1 MWHWLWLI
9 GVCFD
14 VRRDIDFCLMID
26 ITSLKSQLTDDR
38 IIELMDTLG
47 APLMKAD
54 SNNLIFPSICHHGA
68 DCQAHKPRLY
78 YYIESQ
84 SWFCFVCHFS
94 GDTISLIQHV
104 KHIDFNQAVSYIC
117 SILHLQVGQIE
128 ENKCIDS
135 WAELRRF
142 LPNAEPEPDKL
153 LTYDKSILSL
163 FDHLYPQEWLDYGIS
178 ADILDK
184 FGIGWYARQAC
195 ISIPV
200 VFNGQLVGVRG
211 RYTREQDVAKGK
223 YRPICTLD
231 GQVLKLATS
240 QVMYGY
246 DQNKTAIEK
255 SRQVVLFESEKSV
268 LKSPQYGINNA
279 LAVFGSNISRQHI
292 QLLLELGVND
302 VVLCMDSDYKQVGDD
317 EFKFF
322 VVKMKKLA
330 VKLKPFFNCSIVYNN
345 QGYDMYKCNMMD
357 IPYEQAMKLWES
369 RVRA

>member
-1 MWHWLWLI
+1 
-9 GVCFD
+9 
-14 VRRDIDFCLMID
+14 MID
-26 ITSLKSQLTDDR
+26 IQSLKSQLTDDR
-38 IIELMDTLG
+38 IIELMDAMG

-94 GDTISLIQHV
+94 GDTISLVQHV
-104 KHIDFNQAVSYIC
+104 KHLDFNQAVSYIC
-117 SILHLQVGQIE
+117 SVLHLQVEQIE
-128 ENKCIDS
+128 ENKQLDN

-142 LPNAEPEPDKL
+142 LPNAEPETDKL

-184 FGIGWYARQAC
+184 FGVGWYARQAC

-200 VFNGQLVGVRG
+200 LFNGQLVGVRG

-223 YRPICTLD
+223 YRPICTLN
-231 GQVLKLATS
+231 GTVLKFPSSACL
-240 QVMYGY
+240 YGY
-246 DQNKTAIEK
+246 DQNKAAIEK

-268 LKSPQYGINNA
+268 LKAPSFCIDNA
-279 LAVFGSNISRQHI
+279 LAVFGSNISKQHI

-322 VVKMKKLA
+322 VVKMKKIVA
-330 VKLKPFFNCSIVYNN
+330 KLKPFFNCSIVYNN

-369 RVRA
+369 RVKI

>member
-1 MWHWLWLI
+1 
-9 GVCFD
+9 
-14 VRRDIDFCLMID
+14 MID
-26 ITSLKSQLTDDR
+26 IQSLKSQLTDDR
-38 IIELMDTLG
+38 IIELMDALG

-94 GDTISLIQHV
+94 GDTISIVQHV
-104 KHIDFNQAVSYIC
+104 KHLDFNQAISYIC
-117 SILHLQVGQIE
+117 SVLNLQVGQIE
-128 ENKCIDS
+128 QNEQLDN

-200 VFNGQLVGVRG
+200 LFNGQLVGVRG
-211 RYTREQDVAKGK
+211 RYTREQDIAKGK

-231 GQVLKLATS
+231 GTVLKLATS

-246 DQNKTAIEK
+246 DQNKAAIAK

-268 LKSPQYGINNA
+268 LKAPNFSIDNA
-279 LAVFGSNISRQHI
+279 LAIFGSNISKQHI

-330 VKLKPFFNCSIVYNN
+330 AKLRSYFNVAIVYNN

-369 RVRA
+369 RVKI

>member
-1 MWHWLWLI
+1 
-9 GVCFD
+9 
-14 VRRDIDFCLMID
+14 
-26 ITSLKSQLTDDR
+26 
-38 IIELMDTLG
+38 MDSLG
-47 APLMKAD
+47 ADFNYQSQDQIRFK
-54 SNNLIFPSICHHGA
+54 SICHNSNSY
-68 DCQAHKPRLY
+68 KLY
-78 YYIESQ
+78 YFINTNSFY
-84 SWFCFVCHFS
+84 CFREGKSF
-94 GDTISLIQHV
+94 DTISLVQHV

-117 SILHLQVGQIE
+117 SVLHLQVGQIE
-128 ENKCIDS
+128 KNEQLDN

-142 LPNAEPEPDKL
+142 LPNAEPEPDKI

-178 ADILDK
+178 EDILDK

-200 VFNGQLVGVRG
+200 IFNGQLVGVRG
-211 RYTREQDVAKGK
+211 RYTREQDIAKGK

-231 GQVLKLATS
+231 GTVLKLATS

-246 DQNKTAIEK
+246 DQNKAAIEK

-268 LKSPQYGINNA
+268 LKAPSFGIDNA
-279 LAVFGSNISRQHI
+279 LSVFGSNISRQHV

-322 VVKMKKLA
+322 VVKMKKLVA
-330 VKLKPFFNCSIVYNN
+330 KLKPFFNCSIVYNN

-369 RVRA
+369 RVRV

>member
-1 MWHWLWLI
+1 
-9 GVCFD
+9 
-14 VRRDIDFCLMID
+14 MIN
-26 ITSLKSQLTDDR
+26 IASLKSQLTDDR
-38 IIELMDTLG
+38 IIELLDVLG

-94 GDTISLIQHV
+94 GDTISLVQHI
-104 KHIDFNQAVSYIC
+104 KHLDFNQAVSYIC
-117 SILHLQVGQIE
+117 SVLHLQVGQIE
-128 ENKCIDS
+128 QNKQLDN

-142 LPNAEPEPDKL
+142 LPNAEPESDKL
-153 LTYDKSILSL
+153 LTYDKSTLSL
-163 FDHLYPQEWLDYGIS
+163 FDNLYPQEWLDYGIS
-178 ADILDK
+178 TDILDK

-211 RYTREQDVAKGK
+211 RYTREQDVVKGK

-231 GQVLKLATS
+231 GTVLKFPSSACL
-240 QVMYGY
+240 YGY
-246 DQNKTAIEK
+246 DQNKDAIEK

-268 LKSPQYGINNA
+268 LKSPQYGIDNA
-279 LAVFGSNISRQHI
+279 LAVFGSNISKQHI
-292 QLLLELGVND
+292 QLLLEMGVND
-302 VVLCMDSDYKQVGDD
+302 VVIAFDSDYKQVRDD

-330 VKLKPFFNCSIVYNN
+330 AKLKPYFSVSIVYNN

-369 RVRA
+369 RVKV

>member
-1 MWHWLWLI
+1 MWNVESI
-9 GVCFD
+9 KNQINEDNV
-14 VRRDIDFCLMID
+14 
-26 ITSLKSQLTDDR
+26 
-38 IIELMDTLG
+38 IILMDSLG
-47 APLMKAD
+47 ADFNYQSQDQIRFK
-54 SNNLIFPSICHHGA
+54 SICHNSNSY
-68 DCQAHKPRLY
+68 KLY
-78 YYIESQ
+78 YFINTNSFY
-84 SWFCFVCHFS
+84 CFREGKSF
-94 GDTISLIQHV
+94 DIISLVQHV
-104 KHIDFNQAVSYIC
+104 KHLDFNQAVSYIC

-128 ENKCIDS
+128 QNEQLDN

-231 GQVLKLATS
+231 GTVLKFPSSACL
-240 QVMYGY
+240 YGY
-246 DQNKTAIEK
+246 DQNKAAIEK

-268 LKSPQYGINNA
+268 LKSPQYGIDNA

-302 VVLCMDSDYKQVGDD
+302 VVLCMDNDYKQVGDD

-330 VKLKPFFNCSIVYNN
+330 AKLKPFFNCSIVYNN

-369 RVRA
+369 RVRV

>member
-1 MWHWLWLI
+1 M
-9 GVCFD
+9 
-14 VRRDIDFCLMID
+14 DIYRLKENLSSDNI
-26 ITSLKSQLTDDR
+26 IT
-38 IIELMDTLG
+38 LMDSLG
-47 APLMKAD
+47 ADFIYQAQNQIRFK
-54 SNNLIFPSICHHGA
+54 SICHNS
-68 DCQAHKPRLY
+68 DSYKLY
-78 YYIESQ
+78 YFIETKS
-84 SWFCFVCHFS
+84 FYCFRESRAF
-94 GDTISLIQHV
+94 DAISLVQHV

-128 ENKCIDS
+128 QNDS
-135 WAELRRF
+135 VDNWTELRRF

-200 VFNGQLVGVRG
+200 LFNGQLVGVRG

-231 GQVLKLATS
+231 GTVLKFPSSACL
-240 QVMYGY
+240 YGY
-246 DQNKTAIEK
+246 DQNKAAIEK

-268 LKSPQYGINNA
+268 LKAPQYGTDNA
-279 LAVFGSNISRQHI
+279 LAVFGSNISKQHI

-302 VVLCMDSDYKQVGDD
+302 VVLAFDSDYKQVGDD
-317 EFKFF
+317 EFNFF

-330 VKLKPFFNCSIVYNN
+330 AKLKPYFSVSIVYNN

-369 RVRA
+369 RVKI

>member
-1 MWHWLWLI
+1 
-9 GVCFD
+9 
-14 VRRDIDFCLMID
+14 MID
-26 ITSLKSQLTDDR
+26 IQSLKSQLTDDR
-38 IIELMDTLG
+38 IIELMDAMG

-54 SNNLIFPSICHHGA
+54 SNNLIFSSICHHGA

-78 YYIESQ
+78 YYVESQ

-94 GDTISLIQHV
+94 GDTISLVQHV
-104 KHIDFNQAVSYIC
+104 KHLDFNQAVSYIC
-117 SILHLQVGQIE
+117 SLLHLQVGQIE
-128 ENKCIDS
+128 QNEQLDN

-163 FDHLYPQEWLDYGIS
+163 FDHLYPQEWIDYGIS

-211 RYTREQDVAKGK
+211 RYTREQDIAKGK

-231 GQVLKLATS
+231 GTVLKFPSSACL
-240 QVMYGY
+240 YGY

-268 LKSPQYGINNA
+268 LKSPQYGIDNA
-279 LAVFGSNISRQHI
+279 LAVFGSNISKQHI

-302 VVLCMDSDYKQVGDD
+302 VVIAFDSDYHQVGDD

-322 VVKMKKLA
+322 VVKMKKLTA
-330 VKLKPFFNCSIVYNN
+330 KLKPYFTTSIVWNN

-357 IPYEQAMKLWES
+357 LPYEQAMKLWES
-369 RVRA
+369 RVIV

>member
-1 MWHWLWLI
+1 MLNVESI
-9 GVCFD
+9 KNQINEDNV
-14 VRRDIDFCLMID
+14 
-26 ITSLKSQLTDDR
+26 
-38 IIELMDTLG
+38 IILMDSLG
-47 APLMKAD
+47 ADFNYQSQDQIRFK
-54 SNNLIFPSICHHGA
+54 SICHNSNSY
-68 DCQAHKPRLY
+68 KLY
-78 YYIESQ
+78 YFINTNSFY
-84 SWFCFVCHFS
+84 CFREGKSF
-94 GDTISLIQHV
+94 DAISLVQHV

-117 SILHLQVGQIE
+117 SLLHLQVGQIE
-128 ENKCIDS
+128 QNEQLDN

-178 ADILDK
+178 EDTLDK

-200 VFNGQLVGVRG
+200 IFNGQLVGVRG
-211 RYTREQDVAKGK
+211 RYTREQDVVKGK

-231 GQVLKLATS
+231 GTVLKFPSSACL
-240 QVMYGY
+240 YGY
-246 DQNKTAIEK
+246 DQNKDAIEK

-268 LKSPQYGINNA
+268 LKAPSYNFHNA

-292 QLLLELGVND
+292 QLLIELGVND
-302 VVLCMDSDYKQVGDD
+302 VVLAFDSDYKQVGDD

-322 VVKMKKLA
+322 VVKMKKLVA
-330 VKLKPFFNCSIVYNN
+330 KLKPYFSVSIVYNN

-357 IPYEQAMKLWES
+357 TPYEQAMKLWES
-369 RVRA
+369 RVRV

>member
-1 MWHWLWLI
+1 
-9 GVCFD
+9 
-14 VRRDIDFCLMID
+14 MID
-26 ITSLKSQLTDDR
+26 IPSLKSQLTDDR
-38 IIELMDTLG
+38 IIELMDAMG
-47 APLMKAD
+47 APLMKAG

-68 DCQAHKPRLY
+68 DAMNHRPKL
-78 YYIESQ
+78 
-84 SWFCFVCHFS
+84 WFNQERQVFHCWVCGLHTDAI
-94 GDTISLIQHV
+94 GLVQNV
-104 KHIDFNQAVSYIC
+104 KHLDFNQAISYIC
-117 SILHLQVGQIE
+117 AVLHLQVGQIE
-128 ENKCIDS
+128 QNEQLDN

-223 YRPICTLD
+223 YRPICMLD
-231 GQVLKLATS
+231 GTVLKFPSSACL
-240 QVMYGY
+240 YGY
-246 DQNKTAIEK
+246 DQNKAAIEK
-255 SRQVVLFESEKSV
+255 SRQAVLFESEKSV
-268 LKSPQYGINNA
+268 LKAPSFGIDNA
-279 LAVFGSNISRQHI
+279 LAVFGSNISKQHI

-302 VVLCMDSDYKQVGDD
+302 VVLAFDSDYKQIGDD

-330 VKLKPFFNCSIVYNN
+330 AKLRSYFNVAIVYNN

-357 IPYEQAMKLWES
+357 MPYEQAMKLWEG
-369 RVRA
+369 RVKI

>member
-1 MWHWLWLI
+1 MWNVESI
-9 GVCFD
+9 KNQINEDNV
-14 VRRDIDFCLMID
+14 
-26 ITSLKSQLTDDR
+26 
-38 IIELMDTLG
+38 IILMDSLG
-47 APLMKAD
+47 ADFNYQSQDQIRFK
-54 SNNLIFPSICHHGA
+54 SICHNSNSY
-68 DCQAHKPRLY
+68 KLY
-78 YYIESQ
+78 YFISTNSFY
-84 SWFCFVCHFS
+84 CFREGKAF
-94 GDTISLIQHV
+94 DTISLVQHV

-117 SILHLQVGQIE
+117 SVLHLQVDQIE
-128 ENKCIDS
+128 ENEQLDN

-153 LTYDKSILSL
+153 LTYDKSVLSL

-231 GQVLKLATS
+231 GTILKFPSSACL
-240 QVMYGY
+240 YGY
-246 DQNKTAIEK
+246 DQNKAAIEK

-268 LKSPQYGINNA
+268 LKAPSYNLYNS
-279 LAVFGSNISRQHI
+279 LAVFGSNISKQHI

-330 VKLKPFFNCSIVYNN
+330 AKLKPYFSISIVYNN

-357 IPYEQAMKLWES
+357 IPYKQAMKLWES
-369 RVRA
+369 RVRL

>member
-1 MWHWLWLI
+1 
-9 GVCFD
+9 
-14 VRRDIDFCLMID
+14 MID
-26 ITSLKSQLTDDR
+26 IASFKSQLTDDR
-38 IIELMDTLG
+38 IIELMDAMG

-68 DCQAHKPRLY
+68 DCQSHKPRLY

-94 GDTISLIQHV
+94 GDTISLVQHV
-104 KHIDFNQAVSYIC
+104 KHLDFNQAVSYIC
-117 SILHLQVGQIE
+117 SVLHLQVGQIE
-128 ENKCIDS
+128 QNEQIDN

-200 VFNGQLVGVRG
+200 IFNGQLVGVRG

-223 YRPICTLD
+223 YRPICMLD
-231 GQVLKLATS
+231 GTVLKFPSSACL
-240 QVMYGY
+240 YGY
-246 DQNKTAIEK
+246 DQNKAAIEK

-268 LKSPQYGINNA
+268 LKAPSFGIDNA
-279 LAVFGSNISRQHI
+279 LAVFGSNISKQHI

-302 VVLCMDSDYKQVGDD
+302 VVLAFDSDYKQVGDD

-330 VKLKPFFNCSIVYNN
+330 AKLHSYFNVAIVYNN
-345 QGYDMYKCNMMD
+345 QDYDMYKCNMMD

-369 RVRA
+369 RVKI

>member
-1 MWHWLWLI
+1 M
-9 GVCFD
+9 
-14 VRRDIDFCLMID
+14 
-26 ITSLKSQLTDDR
+26 
-38 IIELMDTLG
+38 
-47 APLMKAD
+47 
-54 SNNLIFPSICHHGA
+54 
-68 DCQAHKPRLY
+68 
-78 YYIESQ
+78 
-84 SWFCFVCHFS
+84 
-94 GDTISLIQHV
+94 
-104 KHIDFNQAVSYIC
+104 
-117 SILHLQVGQIE
+117 
-128 ENKCIDS
+128 
-135 WAELRRF
+135 
-142 LPNAEPEPDKL
+142 
-153 LTYDKSILSL
+153 TYDKSILSL

-246 DQNKTAIEK
+246 DQNKAAIEK
-255 SRQVVLFESEKSV
+255 SHQVVLFESEKSV
-268 LKSPQYGINNA
+268 LKAPSYSINNA
-279 LAVFGSNISRQHI
+279 LSVFGSNISKQHI

-302 VVLCMDSDYKQVGDD
+302 VVLAFDSDYKQVGDD
-317 EFKFF
+317 EFRFF

-330 VKLKPFFNCSIVYNN
+330 AKLHSYFNVAIVYNN

-357 IPYEQAMKLWES
+357 ISYEQAMKLWES
-369 RVRA
+369 RVKI

>member
-1 MWHWLWLI
+1 
-9 GVCFD
+9 
-14 VRRDIDFCLMID
+14 MID
-26 ITSLKSQLTDDR
+26 IQSLKSQLTDDR
-38 IIELMDTLG
+38 IIELMDALG
-47 APLMKAD
+47 APLMKAN
-54 SNNLIFPSICHHGA
+54 SNNLIFPSICHQSDPLA
-68 DCQAHKPRLY
+68 NSAKLWLY
-78 YYIESQ
+78 LDSMQ
-84 SWFCFVCHFS
+84 FHCWSCGFS
-94 GDTISLIQHV
+94 GDTISLVQQV

-117 SILHLQVGQIE
+117 SVLHLQVEQIE
-128 ENKCIDS
+128 QNEQLDNWS
-135 WAELRRF
+135 ELRRF
-142 LPNAEPEPDKL
+142 LPNTEPEPDKL

-211 RYTREQDVAKGK
+211 RYTREQDIAKGK

-231 GQVLKLATS
+231 GTVLKFPSSACL
-240 QVMYGY
+240 YGY
-246 DQNKTAIEK
+246 DQNKAAIEK

-268 LKSPQYGINNA
+268 LKAPSFGIHNA
-279 LAVFGSNISRQHI
+279 LAVFGSNISKQHI
-292 QLLLELGVND
+292 QLLLKLGVND

-322 VVKMKKLA
+322 VVKMKKLVA
-330 VKLKPFFNCSIVYNN
+330 KLKPYFSVSVVYNN

-369 RVRA
+369 RVKI

>member
-1 MWHWLWLI
+1 M
-9 GVCFD
+9 
-14 VRRDIDFCLMID
+14 IDFTRIRMNMSIDDVILLMSSID
-26 ITSLKSQLTDDR
+26 VDYNFAS
-38 IIELMDTLG
+38 DTEVH
-47 APLMKAD
+47 
-54 SNNLIFPSICHHGA
+54 FRSICHNSNSY
-68 DCQAHKPRLY
+68 KLY
-78 YYIESQ
+78 YYDSSKRFYCFRCGES
-84 SWFCFVCHFS
+84 FDIFEIFKKVLH
-94 GDTISLIQHV
+94 ISLSDAV
-104 KHIDFNQAVSYIC
+104 KKIC
-117 SILHLQVGQIE
+117 EQLNINVKNVDECSSLYD
-128 ENKCIDS
+128 N

-153 LTYDKSILSL
+153 LTYDKSVLSL

-200 VFNGQLVGVRG
+200 LFNGQLVGVRG

-231 GQVLKLATS
+231 GTVLKLATS

-246 DQNKTAIEK
+246 DQNKAAIEK

-268 LKSPQYGINNA
+268 LKAPSFDINNA
-279 LAVFGSNISRQHI
+279 LAVFGSNISKQHI
-292 QLLLELGVND
+292 QLLLELSVND

-330 VKLKPFFNCSIVYNN
+330 AKLKPYFSVSIVYNN

-357 IPYEQAMKLWES
+357 IPYDQAMKLWES
-369 RVRA
+369 RVRV